1 MSLLLYMNRQKEIGG
16 RAEKDKKVCPLFL
29 VPINLVLNLIHGLQ
43 LTIFTVFTK
52 VPKFLISLPLQI
64 FIFFLPVYRFL
75 LFCCLFCF
83 PLRPKERAPSVQ
95 NNILLK

>member
-43 LTIFTVFTK
+43 LTIF
-52 VPKFLISLPLQI
+52 SL
-64 FIFFLPVYRFL
+64 Y
-75 LFCCLFCF
+75 
-83 PLRPKERAPSVQ
+83 
-95 NNILLK
+95 